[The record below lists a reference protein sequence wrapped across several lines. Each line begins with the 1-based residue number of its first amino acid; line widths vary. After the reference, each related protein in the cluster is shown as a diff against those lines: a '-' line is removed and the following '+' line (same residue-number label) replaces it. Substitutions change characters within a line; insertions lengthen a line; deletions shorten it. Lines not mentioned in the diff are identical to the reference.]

1 MRLECAT
8 LTFEVQP
15 WSTQSRRRARLCT
28 HLLAAAA
35 AALVLALPVHAGAAA
50 LVDPDEVPTQRLIVK
65 FREGPTATRQSLSA
79 TGRVAAL
86 ASEGGVTLKTLRTM
100 ALGAHVVELGS
111 AVPLREARA
120 IARRLAASADVEY
133 VEPDRRLRAKRVSND
148 PLFSQQ
154 QAYLGNGANA
164 IAAVGAWDTTTGS
177 ANTIVAVLDSGYRP
191 HADLAGRILPGY
203 DFISD
208 IPTANDG
215 DGRDA
220 DASDPGDWVTQADI
234 NGPFRGQGCT
244 VDNSSW
250 HGTNVAGVI
259 VANSNNNNYIAGI
272 DWAARLLP
280 VRVLGKCGGY
290 ISDTADAIVWASG
303 GIVPLVPPNLY
314 PAQVINLSLGG
325 EGGGE
330 GGACSDSTQAA
341 INTALAGGTTR
352 AIVTVAGNESTDV
365 ANSEPG
371 NCNGVITVA
380 ATNSLGNR
388 ASYSNFG
395 SKVTLSA
402 PGGDPNAVANDWITV
417 LDNTGLTVPSADTS
431 ARIAGTSFSAPMVSG
446 TVSLMLSVAPNLTA
460 TQVRSVLT
468 STAHA
473 FPAGSTCST
482 ATCGAGIVNTQ
493 AAVLAAQAL
502 AGGGGGTNYQ
512 GLWWATGGAESGW
525 GINFAHQRDTIFAT
539 WFTYD
544 TTGKAWWLSMTATKT
559 GDGVYSGTLFQTNGP
574 AFNAVPFSPAP
585 SYAPVGTGT
594 LTFSGPRTGTFAYNI
609 SGVAPQVK
617 NIELQVF
624 AAVPTCVWGEQTDL
638 TTATNYQD
646 LWWVANGQE
655 SGWGINLTHQ
665 GTTIFA
671 TWFTYDVN
679 HNPLW
684 YSFTAPQT
692 ATATYT
698 GALIRTTGPAFNALP
713 FNPNAVQRATVGTAT
728 LSFSNGNA
736 GSFSYQVNDGA
747 NVGTQTKAITRQVFA
762 APGTV
767 CH

>member
-1 MRLECAT
+1 MSDRGPL
-8 LTFEVQP
+8 P
-15 WSTQSRRRARLCT
+15 GSGWRAGI
-28 HLLAAAA
+28 LLAAAA
-35 AALVLALPVHAGAAA
+35 LVVALPMRAGAAA
-50 LVDPDEVPTQRLIVK
+50 TTDGSEVPTQRLIVK
-65 FREGPTATRQSLSA
+65 FRDGPTATRQSLSA
-79 TGRVAAL
+79 SGRVAAL
-86 ASEGGVTLKTLRTM
+86 AADSGVSMRTLRTM

-111 AVPLREARA
+111 AVPLREALA

-133 VEPDRRLRAKRVSND
+133 VEPDRRVRAKRVPND
-148 PLFSQQ
+148 PLFGQQ

-177 ANTIVAVLDSGYRP
+177 GTTIVAVLDTGYRP

-234 NGPFRGQGCT
+234 NGPFAGQGCS
-244 VDNSSW
+244 VENSSW
-250 HGTNVAGVI
+250 HGTNVASVI
-259 VANSNNNNYIAGI
+259 LANSNNNNYITGI

-280 VRVLGKCGGY
+280 VRVLGKCGGFL
-290 ISDTADAIVWASG
+290 SDTADAVIWASG
-303 GIVPLVPPNLY
+303 GNVPGVPANPY
-314 PAQVINLSLGG
+314 PAQIINLSLGG
-325 EGGGE
+325 DGGP
-330 GGACSDSTQAA
+330 CSATSQAA
-341 INTALAGGTTR
+341 INSALAGGTTR

-365 ANSEPG
+365 ATSEPG

-402 PGGDPNAVANDWITV
+402 PGGDPDVVANDWITV
-417 LDNTGLTVPSADTS
+417 LDNTGTMGPALDTS
-431 ARIAGTSFSAPMVSG
+431 ARIAGTSFSAPMVAG
-446 TVSLMLSVAPNLTA
+446 TISLMLSVAPNLTA
-460 TQVRSVLT
+460 AQVRSVLT

-482 ATCGAGIVNTQ
+482 ATCGAGIVNAQ

-502 AGGGGGTNYQ
+502 AGSGGSATNYQ

-525 GINFAHQRDTIFAT
+525 GINFAHQADTIFAT

-544 TTGKAWWLSMTATKT
+544 TSGNAWWLSMTATKT
-559 GDGVYSGTLFQTNGP
+559 ANGVYSGILYRTNGP
-574 AFNAVPFSPAP
+574 AFNAAPFDPAQVTRTQ
-585 SYAPVGTGT
+585 VGTGT
-594 LTFSGPRTGTFAYNI
+594 LTFTGPRAGSFAYTVT
-609 SGVAPQVK
+609 GVATQVK
-617 NIELQVF
+617 SIELQTF
-624 AAVPTCVWGEQTDL
+624 GPVPTCVWGAQEDL

-671 TWFTYDVN
+671 TWFTYDAN

-684 YSFTAPQT
+684 YSVTAPQT
-692 ATATYT
+692 AAGTYT
-698 GALIRTTGPAFNALP
+698 GTLLRTTGPAFNANP
-713 FNPNAVQRATVGTAT
+713 FNPNAVQRVAVGTAT
-728 LSFSNGNA
+728 LSFSNGNS
-736 GSFSYQVNDGA
+736 GNFTYQVLDGGISA
-747 NVGTQTKAITRQVFA
+747 TQTKAITRQVFA

>member
-1 MRLECAT
+1 MSDRGELRG
-8 LTFEVQP
+8 
-15 WSTQSRRRARLCT
+15 SRWRAGI
-28 HLLAAAA
+28 LAAAA
-35 AALVLALPVHAGAAA
+35 AVLVFALPMRAGAALA
-50 LVDPDEVPTQRLIVK
+50 VDGSEVPTQRLIVK
-65 FREGPTATRQSLSA
+65 FRESPTATRQSLSA
-79 TGRVAAL
+79 AGRVAAL
-86 ASEGGVTLKTLRTM
+86 AAEGGVTLRTLRTM

-111 AVPLREARA
+111 AVPLREARD

-133 VEPDRRLRAKRVSND
+133 VEPDRRLHARRTPND
-148 PLFSQQ
+148 PLFGQQ
-154 QAYLGNGANA
+154 QVYLGNGANA
-164 IAAVGAWDTTTGS
+164 IAAVGAWDTTTGAGS
-177 ANTIVAVLDSGYRP
+177 TIVAILDTGYRP
-191 HADLAGRILPGY
+191 HGDLAGRILPGY
-203 DFISD
+203 DFIGD

-234 NGPFRGQGCT
+234 DGPFRGQGCT
-244 VDNSSW
+244 IENSSW
-250 HGTNVAGVI
+250 HGTNVASVI
-259 VANSNNNNYIAGI
+259 FANSNNNSYVAGI

-280 VRVLGKCGGY
+280 VRVLGKCGGF
-290 ISDTADAIVWASG
+290 ISDIADAIIWASG
-303 GIVPLVPPNLY
+303 GNVPGVPANPY

-325 EGGGE
+325 DGS
-330 GGACSDSTQAA
+330 CSATSQAA

-365 ANSEPG
+365 AMSEPAS
-371 NCNGVITVA
+371 CDGVITVA

-395 SKVTLSA
+395 SKVAISA
-402 PGGDPNAVANDWITV
+402 PGGDPDAVANDWITV
-417 LDNTGLTVPSADTS
+417 LDNTGITVPSADTS
-431 ARIAGTSFSAPMVSG
+431 AKVAGTSFSAPMVAG
-446 TVSLMLSVAPNLTA
+446 VVSLMLSVAPNLTPA
-460 TQVRSVLT
+460 QIRAVLT

-473 FPAGSTCST
+473 FPPGSTCAT
-482 ATCGAGIVNTQ
+482 ATCGAGIVNAQ
-493 AAVLAAQAL
+493 AAVLGAQAL
-502 AGGGGGTNYQ
+502 AGGGGGGTNYQ
-512 GLWWATGGAESGW
+512 GLWWATGGLESGW

-544 TTGKAWWLSMTATKT
+544 TTGKAWWLSMTANKT

-574 AFNAVPFSPAP
+574 AFNAVPFSPTP

-609 SGVAPQVK
+609 TGVAPQIK
-617 NIELQVF
+617 TIELQVF
-624 AAVPTCVWGEQTDL
+624 GAVPTCVWGEQTDL

-646 LWWVANGQE
+646 LWWVAGGAE

-684 YSFTAPQT
+684 YSVTAPQT
-692 ATATYT
+692 AVGTYA
-698 GALIRTTGPAFNALP
+698 GRLLRTTGPAFNAVP
-713 FNPNAVQRATVGTAT
+713 FNPAAVQRVDVGSAT
-728 LSFSNGNA
+728 LSFSNGNT
-736 GSFSYQVNDGA
+736 GNFSYVVNDGA
-747 NVGTQTKAITRQVFA
+747 NVGTQTKAITRQVFVS
-762 APGTV
+762 PGTV